1 MRLRWFEGLEFFVQG
16 SVRRNVKSFETVIV
30 CSHGIVTE
38 TYNSSVSQ
46 CILVDYSSCS
56 AIGHH
61 R

>member
-1 MRLRWFEGLEFFVQG
+1 MRLQRFEGLEFFVQG
-16 SVRRNVKSFETVIV
+16 FVRRNVKSFETVIV

-38 TYNSSVSQ
+38 TYNSCMSL
-46 CILVDYSSCS
+46 CILVDQSSCS